1 MKRTLN
7 WFCML
12 NKRLYKKL
20 SFIIILVLIPLA
32 VLTMTIIANEESGF
46 VHIVLAQH
54 DQSDKLAT
62 QITDEL
68 LNDDSLVR
76 FTKVK
81 NEKQAMEMVRNGV
94 ADEAWIFHSNT
105 KDNLSEFATPKSD
118 YSPAVTVICKNKTV
132 LMAIA
137 NEKLSSTMYEKYAK
151 IYYLNFIRHNIEEL
165 DSLSQS
171 ELSEYFDNYSVNE
184 KLFEFRTMDG
194 KPLSDSKSNYLTSPI
209 RGLLG
214 ILIVL
219 SSMAATMFYMQDNK
233 KGTFSWIPQRKRIF
247 VAFFCILIATLNVAA
262 VSLIS
267 LLCAGLTKAILK
279 EVAVLILYSLCVS
292 AFCLLLM
299 QIFRSIKLYSAMLP
313 LLCVLM
319 VAVCPVFFDLRSI
332 FMLQHL
338 LPPTY
343 FVNVSA
349 DNIYLLYI
357 GIYTIV
363 MMLLCFVIETIKNK
377 KDYLKLFRHK

>member
-1 MKRTLN
+1 MKRTFN

-54 DQSDKLAT
+54 DPNDKLAT

-137 NEKLSSTMYEKYAK
+137 NEKLSSTMYKKYAK
-151 IYYLNFIRHNIEEL
+151 TYYLNFIRHNIEEL

-233 KGTFSWIPQRKRIF
+233 KGTFSWIPERKRIY
-247 VAFFCILIATLNVAA
+247 VAFFCILIATLNVSA

-349 DNIYLLYI
+349 SNIYLLHTVA
-357 GIYTIV
+357 YTTILI
-363 MMLLCFVIETIKNK
+363 LLCLITQIIKYSNISFK
-377 KDYLKLFRHK
+377 KVKK

>member
-1 MKRTLN
+1 MKRTFN

-54 DQSDKLAT
+54 DPNDKLAT

-151 IYYLNFIRHNIEEL
+151 TYYLNCIRHNIEEL

-233 KGTFSWIPQRKRIF
+233 KGTFSWIPERKRIY
-247 VAFFCILIATLNVAA
+247 VAFFCILIATLNVSA

-343 FVNVSA
+343 FVNVST